1 MNPPDPFADL
11 VSALTGQDEATE
23 DAGIRID
30 TARRRR
36 TGAPEVVY
44 GKGKNAEQIAVA
56 LRRLLDSESH
66 ALAARVESDQ
76 AAQVEALLASDAITV
91 SYDQIGRTLSAARSS
106 SSSEQ
111 TGGRVGIITA
121 GSSDRSQAAE
131 ADAVLRQMGCD
142 TLIFHDVGVAGL
154 HRLVQPLR
162 AMIAFDPDALIVAAG
177 MDGVLPGVVSGL
189 VSLPIVALPTST
201 GYGFGGEGIGAMTTM
216 MQACAPGIAVVN
228 IDNGIGAGIMAGL
241 IANRAASQRSS

>member
-1 MNPPDPFADL
+1 MNRFDPFADL
-11 VSALTGQDEATE
+11 VSALDGRAQDSEE
-23 DAGIRID
+23 DGVRID
-30 TARRRR
+30 STRARR

-44 GKGKNAEQIAVA
+44 GKGKTAEQIATA
-56 LRRLLDSESH
+56 LRRLLEADSR
-66 ALAARVESDQ
+66 ALAARVDVELAS
-76 AAQVEALLASDAITV
+76 QVEGLLSGIASAI
-91 SYDQIGRTLSAARSS
+91 SYDALGHTLAVTRSS
-106 SSSEQ
+106 SKHELA
-111 TGGRVGIITA
+111 GGRVGIITA
-121 GSSDRSQAAE
+121 GSSDRPQAAE
-131 ADAVLRQMGCD
+131 AAAVLRHMDCE
-142 TLIFHDVGVAGL
+142 TLVFHDVGVAGL

-162 AMIAFDPDALIVAAG
+162 ALMGFDPDALIVAAG

-201 GYGFGGEGIGAMTTM
+201 GYGFGGDGIGAMMTM